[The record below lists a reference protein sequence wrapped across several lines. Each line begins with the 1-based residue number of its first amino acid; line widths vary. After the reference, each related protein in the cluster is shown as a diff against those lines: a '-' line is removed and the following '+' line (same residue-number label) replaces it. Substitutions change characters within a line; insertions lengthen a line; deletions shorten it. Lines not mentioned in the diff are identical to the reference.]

1 MKGNNEATIQ
11 KLFVPGIEVAEHQ
24 QPVIA
29 LLFGVEFSQHL
40 DDAVIKRHQA
50 AAVENQMTTSAA
62 VGGGQRSDS
71 SSSIGSD
78 ICRTWE

>member
-1 MKGNNEATIQ
+1 MEGDNEAAVQ
-11 KLFVPGIEVAEHQ
+11 QLFVPGIEVAEHQ

-40 DDAVIKRHQA
+40 DDAVIERHQA

-62 VGGGQRSDS
+62 GGGQRSDS
-71 SSSIGSD
+71 RSSTGSD
-78 ICRTWE
+78 ICRT